1 VDGGPDAQPNL
12 GMAFLPIRCGE
23 GIILRDDFPA
33 QVLAHQHR
41 AYFRYAFSVFEFAFA
56 YLAWFAVDS
65 GWTAFVHVR
74 GENEG

>member
-1 VDGGPDAQPNL
+1 
-12 GMAFLPIRCGE
+12 
-23 GIILRDDFPA
+23 LRDDFPA